1 MALCNEIE
9 APICFNYE
17 IIRSIE
23 KQKFTIGIFFSHQA
37 GPVARPLRP
46 SPKAPN

>member
-9 APICFNYE
+9 APICFNFE

-23 KQKFTIGIFFSHQA
+23 KQKFTIGIFFF
-37 GPVARPLRP
+37 PTRPAQWLDH
-46 SPKAPN
+46 